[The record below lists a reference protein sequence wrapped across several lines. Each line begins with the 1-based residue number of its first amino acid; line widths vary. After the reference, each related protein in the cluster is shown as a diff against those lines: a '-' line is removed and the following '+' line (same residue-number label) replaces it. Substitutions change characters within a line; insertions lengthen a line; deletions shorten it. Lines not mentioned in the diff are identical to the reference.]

1 MRAPPSFFFFFI
13 LAKIGHMGKL
23 ILKVRLGQ
31 VHSSQ
36 GRRLDA
42 GQEVR
47 CWQAVRRW
55 AGIFFFFSLLHSAK
69 IGHIGKLILKVR

>member
-1 MRAPPSFFFFFI
+1 MHHLFFLFFI
-13 LAKIGHMGKL
+13 FAKISHIGKL

-42 GQEVR
+42 GQAVR
-47 CWQAVRRW
+47 CW
-55 AGIFFFFSLLHSAK
+55 AGGSTLGRHFFFCFIVAK
-69 IGHIGKLILKVR
+69 IGHMGKLILNVRLG